1 MNPVEKNDTH
11 KIDLHAHYIPG
22 AYKKALL
29 ECGEK
34 NPDGFPTPAWSSEE
48 HLEAMECLNIT
59 ASMLSLS
66 SPHIN
71 FGDKNAAK
79 ALARDANEYG
89 AELVRKYPRR
99 FGLLASLPLPDVE
112 SSIAEIRYAMDVLH
126 ADGFSLPSN
135 TRGVYL
141 GNERLDPILEELN
154 KYKSVVAI
162 HPNKPS
168 SIPADVAEELPI
180 PIMEFFF
187 DTSRT
192 VANMILKGTVTRFAD
207 IKFVIPHA
215 GAFLPIL
222 ADRLA
227 AAIQMMHSIFNG
239 HIENN
244 SVDVYSN
251 LRILYYDVAGVC
263 LPRQLPAMMQLAD
276 ADHFLY
282 GSDFPYTP
290 LPACMKLEEALK
302 NTELLTE
309 EQRRRINYANALQLF
324 PRLSQG
330 E

>member
-1 MNPVEKNDTH
+1 MNIIKKNSMK
-11 KIDLHAHYIPG
+11 KIDLHTHYITE
-22 AYKKALL
+22 AYRKALL

-34 NPDGFPTPAWSSEE
+34 NPDGFPTPVWNPED
-48 HLEAMECLNIT
+48 HLEAMERLNIT
-59 ASMLSLS
+59 TSMLSLS

-71 FGDKNAAK
+71 FGDGNATK
-79 ALARDANEYG
+79 TLARNVNEYG
-89 AELVRKYPRR
+89 AELVRKYPGR

-112 SSIAEIRYAMDVLH
+112 SSIAEIRYAIDVLH
-126 ADGFSLPSN
+126 ADGFALPTN

-141 GNERLDPILEELN
+141 GNKVLDPILAELN
-154 KYKSVVAI
+154 KYKSVVVI

-168 SIPADVAEELPI
+168 SIPVNVVEELPV

-192 VANMILKGTVTRFAD
+192 VANMILKGTITRFAD

-215 GAFLPIL
+215 GAFLPIF

-227 AAIQMMHSIFNG
+227 AAIQMMPSTFNG

-244 SVDVYSN
+244 NVDVYSA
-251 LRILYYDVAGVC
+251 LRGLYYDVAGVC

-282 GSDFPYTP
+282 GSDFPYTS
-290 LPACMKLEEALK
+290 LPACMKLEEALDK
-302 NTELLTE
+302 TDLLTE
-309 EQRRRINYANALQLF
+309 EQHRYINYASALQLF
-324 PRLSQG
+324 PRLLQD
-330 E
+330 